1 MLVLV
6 FSQISKSK
14 GAGCPVN
21 VCGLDFTG
29 VCGLDFTGCWRKSKR
44 AKRPVSDCGSVCR
57 RLACGI
63 NL

>member
-14 GAGCPVN
+14 GASCPVN
-21 VCGLDFTG
+21 VCGLD
-29 VCGLDFTGCWRKSKR
+29 CTGCRRKSKR
-44 AKRPVSDCGSVCR
+44 ARRPVSDCGSVCR

>member
-14 GAGCPVN
+14 GASCPVN
-21 VCGLDFTG
+21 VCGLDCTRN
-29 VCGLDFTGCWRKSKR
+29 WRKSKGVR
-44 AKRPVSDCGSVCR
+44 RPVNDCGSVCR